1 MNLTQK
7 NISDLFNYGYTNP
20 KEGLLA
26 ILFPDLVIKKHYNLL
41 KLSNT
46 AISDAKSSLTI
57 NFDKFE
63 TSNKTIIEIQ
73 QELSSIEK
81 NLTQCLIHGS
91 YATNEEIEYSD
102 FDGLIIINKNAFA
115 SFDNF
120 RKTINAIKK
129 SNKLIQTLDPLQHHG
144 WFILLENELNYY
156 DETFLPVEVLNIS
169 KSLLVKEKSAIKM
182 NLKSNSNFNVG
193 IDKLSKQLL
202 DKIESRDYPRNY
214 YQIKSLLS
222 EFMMLPTLY
231 YQAKVKKGIYKKYS
245 FEIVKDDFG
254 DAWNIMDKISL
265 IRRNWSEY
273 FIKKSVKA
281 THNNYLTR
289 YLFKKYNKKA
299 SANLISFLSEEFY
312 GEMKALI
319 IQMRSKLNL
328 PV

>member
-46 AISDAKSSLTI
+46 SISDATSSLTI
-57 NFDKFE
+57 NFEKFE
-63 TSNKTIIEIQ
+63 TSNKTIIEIE

-120 RKTINAIKK
+120 RKTIDVIKK

-169 KSLLVKEKSAIKM
+169 KSLLVKEKSAIKI
-182 NLKSNSNFNVG
+182 NLKSNSNFILG

-265 IRRNWSEY
+265 IRCNWSEY
-273 FIKKSVKA
+273 FIKNSVNA

-299 SANLISFLSEEFY
+299 STNLLSFLSDEFY